1 MRNVW
6 ILINKYKG
14 TPDLI
19 VGVFKTEKEARARMM
34 SRLNRGDRPDVG
46 TYVIEQ
52 HYVEEEYVGPD
63 RR

>member
-1 MRNVW
+1 MRSVW

-19 VGVFKTEKEARARMM
+19 VGVFKTEKEAHVRMM
-34 SRLNRGDRPDVG
+34 SRFNRSDRPDVG
-46 TYVIEQ
+46 TYEIEE
-52 HYVEEEYVGPD
+52 HFIEEEYVGPD

>member
-19 VGVFKTEKEARARMM
+19 VGVFKTEKAAHARMM